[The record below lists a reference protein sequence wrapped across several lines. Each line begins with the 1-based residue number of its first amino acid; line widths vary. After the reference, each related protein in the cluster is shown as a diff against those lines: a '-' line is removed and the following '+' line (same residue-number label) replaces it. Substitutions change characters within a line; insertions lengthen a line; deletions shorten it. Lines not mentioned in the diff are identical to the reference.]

1 MSSFFSTFVLS
12 FVPLFIVMDV
22 IGNLPIVVSMFEG
35 MTEREQ
41 WKLVNL
47 AVLTAGTVGLVFLFF
62 GRFILG
68 AMHILVGEFAIA
80 GGLILLVLSIR
91 TMITGQ
97 FVDAIKEEMV
107 AVVPIGTPL
116 VVGPATITTLIFL
129 TEFQKY
135 SLWVVLIAFLL
146 NLGITWVV
154 FLLGNQITRFLGQG
168 GLKAVSRVF
177 NLILAAIGVSMI
189 MSGIASLGL
198 ITLPKA

>member
-1 MSSFFSTFVLS
+1 
-12 FVPLFIVMDV
+12 MDV